1 MDHTDYCYNPKY
13 RAQVRAQMSILLTCF
28 LTGEISVIEVARAL
42 GPYSDLPEPA
52 LRPHLDTFAGINS
65 ETDALPVGAV
75 RHQWAQETLLQ
86 KDKEIAAAEYR
97 WHEPAQIAASHLTW
111 LISSSN

>member
-1 MDHTDYCYNPKY
+1 MDHTDYRNNPQY
-13 RAQVRAQMSILLTCF
+13 RAQVRTRMSILLTCF

-42 GPYSDLPEPA
+42 SPYSDLPEPA
-52 LRPHLDTFAGINS
+52 FRPHLDTFVGIDS

-75 RHQWAQETLLQ
+75 RHHWAQETLLQ

-97 WHEPAQIAASHLTW
+97 WREEAQVAASHLTW